1 MNPMNPMKTPL
12 FGSWLALLLLGFA
25 PDADAQQFMTREG
38 HVHFFSSTPIEDIE
52 AHNHQMSGLLDA
64 STGEFA
70 FQVQMRAFHF
80 EKALMEEHFNES
92 YVESDAHPKATFQ
105 GQINSWADVKANGE
119 RFDVVA
125 EGEFN
130 IHGVTKPQRIAGTVQ
145 WDDKAWRLN
154 AAFELVLADH
164 EILIPAVV
172 KDNISPV
179 IAIDVEAQLL
189 PR

>member
-1 MNPMNPMKTPL
+1 MTSL
-12 FGSWLALLLLGFA
+12 THLILVLLAVCFA
-25 PDADAQQFMTREG
+25 LQGQAQQFMTREG

-52 AHNHQMSGLLDA
+52 AHNHQMSGLLDGT
-64 STGEFA
+64 TGAFA
-70 FQVQMRAFHF
+70 FQVQMRSFHF
-80 EKALMEEHFNES
+80 DKALMEEHFNES
-92 YVESDAHPKATFQ
+92 YLESDAHPKATFQ
-105 GQINSWADVKANGE
+105 GQFTSWADVKANGE

-130 IHGVTKPQRIAGTVQ
+130 IHGVTKPQRIVGTVQ
-145 WDDKAWRLN
+145 WDDNAWRLN
-154 AAFELVLADH
+154 AAFEVVLADH